1 MLIEVKV
8 KVARVIDGK
17 TRKRTETYLVDK
29 EFFAEAELQV
39 LDYLNQ
45 ERNDGLIEGCDIQSL
60 KQSQIKEVATQ
71 FNGEFTYIATLKDI
85 WLDTD
90 GTEKDLK
97 YKVLLWAEDLTDAN
111 RNIHQLARQGYDM
124 LIEGIKQVDYE
135 YLNNPA
141 TQETITE
148 EEANND

>member
-135 YLNNPA
+135 YLANQSN
-141 TQETITE
+141 QE
-148 EEANND
+148 EETESHE

>member
-148 EEANND
+148 EEVNND

>member
-141 TQETITE
+141 TQETTTE
-148 EEANND
+148 EEVNND